1 LLGFHHFEIFIWFET
16 ISNTCIEPKIDAY
29 FLFKGFENNYVNH
42 NSYFKRAHGNYIV
55 FITFGVINFILAFN
69 DLILLKE
76 TKGNI
81 LKKFK
86 VVDLNDI

>member
-1 LLGFHHFEIFIWFET
+1 MYL
-16 ISNTCIEPKIDAY
+16 K
-29 FLFKGFENNYVNH
+29 K
-42 NSYFKRAHGNYIV
+42 AHGNYIV

-69 DLILLKE
+69 DFILLKK

-86 VVDLNDI
+86 MVDLNDI